1 MRFHFIPSEW
11 PSNQTSME
19 SVERRDDTRW
29 WDYKL
34 VQRVQKFVIKG
45 PQNLTMWGWV
55 TAVQHQPVTH
65 QDQDWPLAPQNNKA
79 RLPRIKLH

>member
-19 SVERRDDTRW
+19 SVVRKDNTRW

-34 VQRVQKFVIKG
+34 VQRVQKFVIKD

-55 TAVQHQPVTH
+55 KAVQHRPGTTKQQSKT
-65 QDQDWPLAPQNNKA
+65 A
-79 RLPRIKLH
+79 